1 MNILFLTI
9 TRFNDVEDKGIYTDL
24 MRKFRDEGHNV
35 YVVTPLERRYKQ
47 KTSLRENKGIHVLG
61 VKTVNIIK
69 ANIFEKG
76 LGILFIDFLFKSS
89 IKKYLINIPF
99 DFVIYSTPP
108 ITFSS
113 AIKIIKKKYKSITYL
128 LLKDIFPQNAV
139 DIGLLSKKNPIY
151 WYFKYKEKSLYSMSD
166 YIGCMSPANVDFVL
180 KNNKYLSPER
190 VEVSPNSVYLS
201 ENDKDMDFDRFKIR
215 EEFSLPKDK
224 LIFVYGGSLGKPQGI
239 DYLINVLEN
248 NISRDD
254 IYFLIVGSGSEYN
267 KVIKWFN
274 DNNPKNSKLISL
286 LPENTYRKLL
296 RSCDIGLIFLDYRFT
311 IPNFP
316 SRLLSYM
323 EFKMP
328 VLAATDINTDIGEI
342 IENGGF
348 GYWCESKNPEN
359 FSILI
364 DKIFYKEQDIKLMG
378 NKAYKYLLENY
389 SIQKTYDAIV
399 SHIK

>member
-24 MRKFRDEGHNV
+24 MRKFRDEGHKV

-76 LGILFIDFLFKSS
+76 LGILFIDLLFKSA
-89 IKKYLINIPF
+89 IKKYLINNHF
-99 DFVIYSTPP
+99 DIIIYSTPP

-113 AIKIIKKKYKSITYL
+113 AIKIIQKKCKSITYL

-139 DIGLLSKKNPIY
+139 DIGLLSKINPIY
-151 WYFKYKEKSLYSMSD
+151 WYFKYKEKSLYNMSD
-166 YIGCMSPANVDFVL
+166 YIGCMSPANVDFIL
-180 KNNKYLSPER
+180 KNNNYLSPER

-201 ENDKDMDFDRFKIR
+201 ENNEEIEFDRIKIR

-248 NISRDD
+248 NKSRDD

-267 KVIKWFN
+267 KVSKWFN
-274 DNNPKNSKLISL
+274 DNNPKNSKLLTL
-286 LPENTYRKLL
+286 LPRDKYRRLVS
-296 RSCDIGLIFLDYRFT
+296 SCDVGMIFLDNRFT

-328 VLAATDINTDIGEI
+328 VIAATDINTDIGRI

-348 GYWCESKNPEN
+348 GYWCESKNPES

-364 DKIFYKEQDIKLMG
+364 DKILFKEQDIKSMG
-378 NKAYKYLLENY
+378 DKAYKYLLENY